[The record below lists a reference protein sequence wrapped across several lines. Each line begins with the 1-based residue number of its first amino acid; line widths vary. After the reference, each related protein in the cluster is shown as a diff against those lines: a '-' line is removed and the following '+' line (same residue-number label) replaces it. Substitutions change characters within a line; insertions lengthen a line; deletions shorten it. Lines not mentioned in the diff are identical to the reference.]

1 MSKSKTFLLVS
12 LIFLVGNFI
21 WLLYWED
28 AGNHDFEYGKF
39 YTFTAQVKNTDKKLH
54 GWNLVIQP
62 QQLEE
67 YQGHILIYANLYPEY
82 QQGDIL
88 ELSCKIYQPE
98 PIVDEAGKEFAY
110 DKYLAKDNIFGTC
123 FRPRIKVIGQHKD
136 LFFYLTQSKRYFL
149 KNLNNHLVE
158 PASSL
163 SKAIILASRRE
174 IPDTLRQSFARVGL
188 SHVVAISGLHI
199 AIIVWILQAIF
210 SGLGLSR
217 KAAFAWLLLV
227 LLLYLYL
234 LGFPSS
240 AVRASLMVTMVLL
253 GPFLGRSTTSIYSL
267 LLAANLFILFN
278 PYLLLYDIGF
288 QLSFLAVLGLLFY
301 VKFFNRFLIFI
312 PQRFKLREVMSV
324 TLAAQ
329 VFTWPLIIYHFGI
342 FSLIAPLANFLVL
355 PLLPFILVLSLLLA
369 IVGAW
374 SWVASLV
381 AWPLFILLKVIVLVA
396 EYMSQI
402 PWAYV
407 MVEDFSLSFLLGS
420 LFFMLLITLILKPQ
434 QYE

>member
-1 MSKSKTFLLVS
+1 MSKSKIFLLVS
-12 LIFLVGNFI
+12 LIFLAGNFI

-28 AGNHDFEYGKF
+28 AGNHDFSYGQ
-39 YTFTAQVKNTDKKLH
+39 YYSFTAQIKNTDKKLH
-54 GWNLVIQP
+54 GWNIVVEP
-62 QQLEE
+62 QQLEK
-67 YQGHILIYANLYPEY
+67 YKGRILVYANLYPEY
-82 QQGDIL
+82 YYGDIL

-98 PIVDEAGKEFAY
+98 PIIDEGGKDFAY

-123 FRPRIKVIGQHKD
+123 FRPRIKVVGKHKD
-136 LFFYLTQSKRYFL
+136 IFFYLSQSKAYFL
-149 KNLNNHLVE
+149 NNLNNHLVE

-174 IPDTLRQSFARVGL
+174 IPDDLRQSFARVGL

-199 AIIVWILQAIF
+199 AIIVWILQAVLGGF
-210 SGLGLSR
+210 GLSR
-217 KAAFAWLLLV
+217 KKAFWLLLMV
-227 LLLYLYL
+227 LILYLYL

-240 AVRASLMVTMVLL
+240 AVRASMMVVMVLL

-267 LLAANLFILFN
+267 LLAADIFVIFN
-278 PYLLLYDIGF
+278 PYLLIYDIGF

-301 VKFFNRFLIFI
+301 IKFFNRVLIFI
-312 PQRFKLREVMSV
+312 PKKFKIREVMSV

-342 FSLIAPLANFLVL
+342 FSLIAPLANFIVL
-355 PLLPFILVLSLLLA
+355 PLLPFILVFSLLLA
-369 IVGAW
+369 IVGFW
-374 SWVASLV
+374 QWLASIV
-381 AWPLFILLKVIVLVA
+381 AWPLFILLKIIVLVA
-396 EYMSQI
+396 EHMSKI

-407 MVEDFSLSFLLGS
+407 MIEDFPLIFLLGS
-420 LFFMLLITLILKPQ
+420 LFFMMLITWILKPQ